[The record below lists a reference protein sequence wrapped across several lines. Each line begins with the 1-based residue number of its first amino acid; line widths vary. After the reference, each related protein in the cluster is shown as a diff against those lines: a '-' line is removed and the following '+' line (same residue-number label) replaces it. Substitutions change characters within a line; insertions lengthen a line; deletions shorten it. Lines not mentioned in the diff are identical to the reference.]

1 MKILSYNC
9 RGFASNPKKLAL
21 KRLLTSSALDIIFL
35 QETLYQAEPLTKL
48 FNSWFPSWHF
58 QAIDATGRSGG
69 LAIGINNSHLLE
81 SEILSADNILLGGD
95 LNFSLGFCESWGHH
109 AQIDPL
115 SDTLTSLLEDHN
127 WIDIPSA
134 RLQYTWTNNRNGEQS
149 LARRLDRFLV
159 KEPLY
164 NVLAR
169 SRQWVGSGGISDHR
183 PIFFEAENTSQKI
196 KSPFKFN
203 ASWLQDPSYIRLVQN
218 FWNTNPIR
226 DNEDISAGFVRKLS
240 ELKRITKIWAH
251 QKRIQDN
258 QTLQDAEKTI
268 ADFEAQS
275 SGIFPTPEKKEEYTT
290 LITRRSQIL
299 KEREESW
306 RLRSRAIWLLEG
318 DANTKFYHK
327 FANGRKAINTIWELM
342 DENGHPITSQRNL
355 ANFATGHFRGIYK
368 ARADVNILE
377 IMRIIELFPSFVNQ
391 EDSEEL
397 MKEVTMA
404 ELEAT
409 LKWFKR
415 DKSPGPDGWTIE
427 FYISFF
433 DTLGNDL
440 LQIVEDSRRRGR
452 ISSAIKSTFIA
463 LIPKSNASTT
473 FDDFRPISL
482 CNCLYKIIAKTIA
495 NRLKPILSQHIS
507 SEQFAFLHH
516 RQIHEA
522 VASAHELLH
531 TLHIKKQKGMI
542 LKVDLSKAFDR
553 SNWLYLRS
561 LLTHLG
567 FSYPYIKWTMSCI
580 TDVNYSVLL
589 NGEATNFFTAE
600 RGLRQGCPLSPL
612 LFLLIMEGLS
622 RLLASARDR
631 QQIMER
637 GLRQGCPLSPL
648 LFLLIMEGLS
658 RLLAS
663 ARDRQQIMG
672 IKIAEDFF
680 LTHLLFV
687 DDVLIFLNGSIGDST
702 ALQHAMHLFQMAT
715 GMKINVQKST
725 ITTVGCTTH
734 ESAFALQRFPFNS
747 LTLAEGIKYLGFRL
761 KPIGYKIADWL
772 WLITK
777 VERRLQIWY
786 HRYLSR
792 ARRLILIKAVIEA
805 TPVYWMALTWIP
817 KGILHRLQ
825 HICSRFLWAGQKPGR
840 LFAWVRW
847 DTIAKPKSWGG
858 WGIKKLDLFSKALAA
873 KLGWKLL
880 TLESLWTKVAY
891 AKYINPLNILDWI
904 CTQPN
909 TLNISSIWKAV
920 VNTIPLLRDG
930 LTWRIREGNS
940 VRIGKDPWV
949 GCGNAHRLPIELIEH
964 LKVRGITHIAHI
976 GDPECSTFLYQAWLN
991 VHHLAIPAQWHNA
1004 WNEYTAALSQAHIRL
1019 TEGPDEIIWALAKN
1033 GTYSPKM
1040 GYLTLIEPT
1049 RPPIIHP
1056 TWRALWKLKSAP
1068 RTRLLFWN
1076 ILFDKIP
1083 TGTNLMKRSFHGPY
1097 RCHLCL
1103 NEEESTAH
1111 LFLHCNISKQFWN
1124 LLTGHIPQLQNWKG
1138 NSILEAWESWL
1149 QHHTGKS
1156 RNIPLLACWA
1166 IWIARNKAIFD
1177 HHAPHWPTILL
1188 NTIDDYN
1195 IIPDEDTSAPTRISK
1210 PLYIDKTKPW
1220 AFFDGSAQETGCGG
1234 GAILHV
1240 SDTHCFKLQI
1250 NLVRGTNNYAELC
1263 TAKHIIH
1270 YAIQKHCRHLQLFG
1284 DSKIVC
1290 SWLNNTSQ
1298 CHTFT
1303 LSHILDDA
1311 RRLITSFDSFSC
1323 THIYKEQNT
1332 SAYHLSKE
1340 AALRQGDQ
1348 WLILEELDGQF
1359 YQHYHRPF
1367 DDLMDAGH

>member
-1 MKILSYNC
+1 
-9 RGFASNPKKLAL
+9 
-21 KRLLTSSALDIIFL
+21 
-35 QETLYQAEPLTKL
+35 
-48 FNSWFPSWHF
+48 
-58 QAIDATGRSGG
+58 
-69 LAIGINNSHLLE
+69 
-81 SEILSADNILLGGD
+81 
-95 LNFSLGFCESWGHH
+95 
-109 AQIDPL
+109 
-115 SDTLTSLLEDHN
+115 
-127 WIDIPSA
+127 
-134 RLQYTWTNNRNGEQS
+134 
-149 LARRLDRFLV
+149 
-159 KEPLY
+159 
-164 NVLAR
+164 
-169 SRQWVGSGGISDHR
+169 
-183 PIFFEAENTSQKI
+183 
-196 KSPFKFN
+196 
-203 ASWLQDPSYIRLVQN
+203 
-218 FWNTNPIR
+218 
-226 DNEDISAGFVRKLS
+226 
-240 ELKRITKIWAH
+240 
-251 QKRIQDN
+251 
-258 QTLQDAEKTI
+258 
-268 ADFEAQS
+268 
-275 SGIFPTPEKKEEYTT
+275 
-290 LITRRSQIL
+290 
-299 KEREESW
+299 
-306 RLRSRAIWLLEG
+306 
-318 DANTKFYHK
+318 
-327 FANGRKAINTIWELM
+327 M
-342 DENGHPITSQRNL
+342 DEHGHLITSQRNL
-355 ANFATGHFRGIYK
+355 ANLATGHFRGIYK
-368 ARADVNILE
+368 DPADVNILE
-377 IMRIIELFPSFVNQ
+377 IMRIIELFPSFEDQ

-397 MKEVTMA
+397 MKEVSMA

-409 LKWFKR
+409 LKWFKK

-427 FYISFF
+427 FYLTFF

-463 LIPKSNASTT
+463 LIPKSNAPLT

-522 VASAHELLH
+522 VASAQELLH

-553 SNWLYLRS
+553 TNWLYLRL

-567 FSYPYIKWTMSCI
+567 FPYPYIKWTMSYI

-631 QQIMER
+631 HQ
-637 GLRQGCPLSPL
+637 LT
-648 LFLLIMEGLS
+648 
-658 RLLAS
+658 
-663 ARDRQQIMG
+663 G
-672 IKIAEDFF
+672 IKIADEFF

-702 ALQHAMHLFQMAT
+702 TLQHAMQLFQQAT

-725 ITTVGCTTH
+725 ITTVGCTAH
-734 ESAFALQRFPFNS
+734 ETAFALQRFPFIS
-747 LTLAEGIKYLGFRL
+747 LTLADGIKYLGFIL

-792 ARRLILIKAVIEA
+792 AGRLILIKAVIEA
-805 TPVYWMALTWIP
+805 TP
-817 KGILHRLQ
+817 
-825 HICSRFLWAGQKPGR
+825 KPGR

-873 KLGWKLL
+873 KLGWQLL
-880 TLESLWTKVAY
+880 TSESLWTKVAY
-891 AKYINPLNILDWI
+891 AKYIKPLNILDWI

-909 TLNISSIWKAV
+909 SLNVSSIWKV
-920 VNTIPLLRDG
+920 VINTIPLLRDR

-940 VRIGKDPWV
+940 VPIGKDPCV
-949 GCGNAHRLPIELIEH
+949 GCGNAHRLPNELIDH
-964 LKVRGITHIAHI
+964 LKDRGITHIAHI
-976 GDPECSTFLYQAWLN
+976 GDPDRSSFLYQAWHN
-991 VHHLAIPAQWHNA
+991 VHNLAIPAQWHYA
-1004 WNEYTAALSQAHIRL
+1004 WIEYTEALSQAHIRL
-1019 TEGPDEIIWALAKN
+1019 TEGPDEIIWAMAKN
-1033 GTYSPKM
+1033 GSYSPKL
-1040 GYLTLIEPT
+1040 GYLTLIEPI

-1056 TWRALWKLKSAP
+1056 TWRALWKLKYAP

-1083 TGTNLMKRSFHGPY
+1083 TGTNLMKRSFHGPF

-1103 NEEESTAH
+1103 AEEESTAH
-1111 LFLHCNISKQFWN
+1111 LFLNCNVSKQFWN
-1124 LLTGHIPQLQNWKG
+1124 SLISHIPQLQHWHG
-1138 NSILEAWESWL
+1138 NTILDAWESWFQL
-1149 QHHTGKS
+1149 HPGKP
-1156 RNIPLLACWA
+1156 RNVPLLACWA

-1177 HHAPHWPTILL
+1177 HHAPHWPSILL
-1188 NTIDDYN
+1188 NTIADYN
-1195 IIPDEDTSAPTRISK
+1195 IIPDEDTSAPTRILK
-1210 PLYIDKTKPW
+1210 HLNIDKSKPW
-1220 AFFDGSAQETGCGG
+1220 AFFDGSAQEIGCGG
-1234 GAILHV
+1234 GAVLYV
-1240 SDTHCFKLQI
+1240 SDTHCYKLQI
-1250 NLVRGTNNYAELC
+1250 NLGRGTNNFAELC

-1298 CHTFT
+1298 CHTFS
-1303 LSHILDDA
+1303 LSHILDEA

-1323 THIYKEQNT
+1323 THIYREQNT
-1332 SAYHLSKE
+1332 TADHLSKE

-1348 WLILEELDGQF
+1348 WLIQEELDGQF
-1359 YQHYHRPF
+1359 FQHYHRPF
-1367 DDLMDAGH
+1367 DDLMDAGQ

>member
-1 MKILSYNC
+1 M
-9 RGFASNPKKLAL
+9 
-21 KRLLTSSALDIIFL
+21 
-35 QETLYQAEPLTKL
+35 
-48 FNSWFPSWHF
+48 
-58 QAIDATGRSGG
+58 
-69 LAIGINNSHLLE
+69 LLE
-81 SEILSADNILLGGD
+81 G
-95 LNFSLGFCESWGHH
+95 
-109 AQIDPL
+109 
-115 SDTLTSLLEDHN
+115 LE
-127 WIDIPSA
+127 IDIQSA
-134 RLQYTWTNNRNGEQS
+134 RLQYTWTNNRNGEQI
-149 LARRLDRFLV
+149 LARGLDRFLV

-169 SRQWVGSGGISDHR
+169 SQQWVGTGGISDHR

-196 KSPFKFN
+196 KIPFKFN
-203 ASWLQDPSYIRLVQN
+203 ASWLQDPSYTRLVQK

-240 ELKRITKIWAH
+240 KLKRITKIWAH

-258 QTLQDAEKTI
+258 QTLQDAEKAI
-268 ADFEAQS
+268 AVFEAQS
-275 SGIFPTPEKKEEYTT
+275 SGTFPTPEKKEEYAS

-355 ANFATGHFRGIYK
+355 ANLATGHFRGIYK
-368 ARADVNILE
+368 APADVNILE

-427 FYISFF
+427 FYLSFF

-440 LQIVEDSRRRGR
+440 LHIMEDSRRRGR

-463 LIPKSNASTT
+463 LIPKSNAPTT
-473 FDDFRPISL
+473 FDDFQPISL

-522 VASAHELLH
+522 VASTQELLH
-531 TLHIKKQKGMI
+531 TMHIKKQKGMI
-542 LKVDLSKAFDR
+542 LKVDLSQAFDR
-553 SNWLYLRS
+553 SNWLYLQL

-567 FSYPYIKWTMSCI
+567 FPYPYIKWMMSRI

-622 RLLASARDR
+622 GFLASTR
-631 QQIMER
+631 E
-637 GLRQGCPLSPL
+637 
-648 LFLLIMEGLS
+648 
-658 RLLAS
+658 
-663 ARDRQQIMG
+663 RQQIMG
-672 IKIAEDFF
+672 IKIAEDFY

-725 ITTVGCTTH
+725 ITTVGCTAH
-734 ESAFALQRFPFNS
+734 ETAFALQRFPFNS
-747 LTLAEGIKYLGFRL
+747 LTLADGIKYLGFRL

-777 VERRLQIWY
+777 LERRLQIWY

-792 ARRLILIKAVIEA
+792 AGRLILIKAVIEA
-805 TPVYWMALTWIP
+805 TPVYWMDLTWIP
-817 KGILHRLQ
+817 KGILYRLQ
-825 HICSRFLWAGQKPGR
+825 HICSRFLWAGQKPRR

-873 KLGWKLL
+873 KLGWQLL
-880 TLESLWTKVAY
+880 ISESLWTKVAY

-949 GCGNAHRLPIELIEH
+949 GCGNAHRLPNEVIDH

-976 GDPECSTFLYQAWLN
+976 GDLERSTFLHQAWLN
-991 VHHLAIPAQWHNA
+991 EHNLVIPAQWHNA
-1004 WNEYTAALSQAHIRL
+1004 WNKYTAALSQAHIRL
-1019 TEGPDEIIWALAKN
+1019 TEGPNEIIWALAKN

-1040 GYLTLIEPT
+1040 GYLTLIEPI

-1056 TWRALWKLKSAP
+1056 TWRVLWKLKSAP
-1068 RTRLLFWN
+1068 RTRLLF
-1076 ILFDKIP
+1076 
-1083 TGTNLMKRSFHGPY
+1083 
-1097 RCHLCL
+1097 
-1103 NEEESTAH
+1103 
-1111 LFLHCNISKQFWN
+1111 
-1124 LLTGHIPQLQNWKG
+1124 
-1138 NSILEAWESWL
+1138 
-1149 QHHTGKS
+1149 
-1156 RNIPLLACWA
+1156 
-1166 IWIARNKAIFD
+1166 
-1177 HHAPHWPTILL
+1177 
-1188 NTIDDYN
+1188 
-1195 IIPDEDTSAPTRISK
+1195 
-1210 PLYIDKTKPW
+1210 
-1220 AFFDGSAQETGCGG
+1220 
-1234 GAILHV
+1234 
-1240 SDTHCFKLQI
+1240 
-1250 NLVRGTNNYAELC
+1250 
-1263 TAKHIIH
+1263 
-1270 YAIQKHCRHLQLFG
+1270 
-1284 DSKIVC
+1284 
-1290 SWLNNTSQ
+1290 
-1298 CHTFT
+1298 
-1303 LSHILDDA
+1303 
-1311 RRLITSFDSFSC
+1311 
-1323 THIYKEQNT
+1323 
-1332 SAYHLSKE
+1332 
-1340 AALRQGDQ
+1340 
-1348 WLILEELDGQF
+1348 
-1359 YQHYHRPF
+1359 
-1367 DDLMDAGH
+1367 